1 MERENMKRGIWTV
14 LFLLI
19 VLVSIASIGKL
30 TGAITGGYP
39 SGRFYPQRDS
49 NPITTI
55 EIIPSSI
62 GSNGELIV
70 EAGKVVYFTID
81 VGMKGIWEKV
91 YLRGIN
97 GDNVD
102 SITRISG
109 TGYCAEKDRS
119 LCTRGSVSFGDRKAF
134 FKLRDNLRPGKYM
147 VTACDGGIPL
157 TSCQGKEIKSK
168 EFTVVKST
176 KKS

>member
-14 LFLLI
+14 LLLLI

-39 SGRFYPQRDS
+39 SGRFYPQRNS

-62 GSNGELIV
+62 GANGELIV
-70 EAGKVVYFTID
+70 EAGEVVYFTI
-81 VGMKGIWEKV
+81 VVSGRNGIWEKV
-91 YLRGIN
+91 YLRGVN
-97 GDNVD
+97 GDKVD

-109 TGYCAEKDRS
+109 TGYCAEKDRR
-119 LCTRGSVSFGDRKAF
+119 LCIKGSVLYGDRGGH
-134 FKLRDNLRPGKYM
+134 FKLRDNLRPGEYM

-176 KKS
+176 